1 MSDSKVELL
10 FVSTAVIILL
20 LAVSVSSA
28 QTLSFNPAANFS
40 VGSIPIGM
48 VLGDFNADGIQDLAV
63 TNFNDNNISILLG
76 TGTGSFGAATSFSVG
91 SGARAIAVG
100 DFNGDGKQDVAIAN
114 ENSNNVSILLGTGT
128 GSFGAAANYAVGVRP
143 RSVSVGDFNGD
154 GKQDLAIANLAD
166 NNVSILLGT
175 GSGSFGSA
183 TNFAAGTGAI
193 YAAVGDFNGDGKQ
206 DLAVANTFSNNLSIL
221 LGTGTGTFGSATNYA
236 VGVLPRSVV
245 VGDFN
250 GDGKQDLA
258 VVNFTSNDVS
268 ILLGTGTGTFGSAT
282 NYAVGSGP
290 FALAAGDFNAD
301 GRPDLAVAN
310 GGSNNVSILLGT
322 GTGTFGPTTNF
333 AVGATPRSV
342 VVGDFNADGKKDLAT
357 SNEDSGDIS
366 ILLNSTSIVGTL
378 SINNLSVTE
387 GNAGTTNAVFTV
399 TLSAASTQTVT
410 VNFATANGTATAGSD
425 YVATSG
431 TLTFNPGDTTKTITV
446 VINGDTLNE
455 TNETFLV
462 NLSNPVNATIADGQ
476 GLGTIIND
484 DALPSLSINDVTVI
498 EGNTG
503 TTNAVFTVTLSPD
516 SPGTV
521 TVNFT
526 TANGSATA
534 GSDYLANSGTLTFNP
549 GETTKTITVVIN
561 GDTLNE
567 TNETFLVNLSNPV
580 NATISDGQGL
590 GTITNDDI
598 LPSVAINDVS
608 VAEGNSG
615 TTNAV
620 FTVSLSAA
628 SGQIVTVSYSTGDG
642 TATAGNDYAATSGS
656 LTFNPGETAKTLT
669 VLVKGDTIP
678 EPNENFFVNLTSA
691 TNATIADGQGVGTI
705 VNDDT
710 AAVEQLSNISTRGR
724 VLTGDNVMIGGFIID
739 GSAPQRVLVRSRGPS
754 MSGVPFFV
762 PGTLADPVLRLFSG
776 QTVIAQN
783 DNWQD
788 PPSCS
793 GFICEGAA
801 EIVNTGLD
809 PCTPNP
815 GQTVPPP
822 NCALEAA
829 ILITLQPGA
838 YTAIVT
844 GASGGTGIGLVEVFE
859 ADAST
864 VSELSNISTRGFVQS
879 GDGVMIGGL
888 IIEGSAPA
896 TVLIRARGPSMS
908 GAPFFVPGTLA
919 DPFLQLYSGQNVI
932 AQNDNWQDNPSCN
945 GFVCGGASLI
955 AATGLDPCQP
965 NPGQTTSPPGCA
977 QESAILITLPPGAY
991 TAIFSGVG
999 GGTGVGLVDVFEM
1012 D

>member
-503 TTNAVFTVTLSPD
+503 TTNAVFTVTLSPA

-754 MSGVPFFV
+754 MSGAPFFV